1 MAAIFSGYSNHDS
14 NNVTPPAEPPLHH
27 TPRHSNVDLHHPI
40 STTMGAVLS
49 TSTVAMRCS
58 LVLSQQQGA
67 TPRSESDGFI
77 ITHLAKPAFYQCV
90 TLDDE
95 IHPESIDGTWYPARY
110 EATDP
115 ELVAPRAA

>member
-1 MAAIFSGYSNHDS
+1 LRSVSVIHRK
-14 NNVTPPAEPPLHH
+14 TRL
-27 TPRHSNVDLHHPI
+27 TL
-40 STTMGAVLS
+40 
-49 TSTVAMRCS
+49 
-58 LVLSQQQGA
+58 Q
-67 TPRSESDGFI
+67 PRSESDGFI
-77 ITHLAKPAFYQCV
+77 ITHLAKPAFYQSV